1 MDHWSRQGAKAIC
14 LYALLYCV
22 TAQFPQQPFPNV
34 PPQQPSPQFPN
45 QNVITP
51 FPNPNFINPSS
62 TIVPSQQCPVQS
74 QHSIRQCAQELK
86 ALGVFTQNQGEIDAL
101 TWEQIRRRSRQYFTQ
116 ICEAYRRFEQCTQP
130 HKLYCWYS
138 EPIKGEFAVAA
149 EALTYVCGEGYY
161 GMLSNWDCF
170 LQASTRGD
178 VINCESRIMAE
189 ARALQDAS
197 SISGGRY
204 TLTDDSSCRVLQD
217 YMGCIKQPI
226 FNQCGA
232 EAWRLVREAVQRPT
246 RVYLPYCTL
255 SGSAK
260 IPSAMV
266 IILSFIL
273 VAIFNAKS

>member
-1 MDHWSRQGAKAIC
+1 MDYWLRLGAKSVCFYVLVHLASS
-14 LYALLYCV
+14 
-22 TAQFPQQPFPNV
+22 QF
-34 PPQQPSPQFPN
+34 PPQQPLYP
-45 QNVITP
+45 P
-51 FPNPNFINPSS
+51 FPNTAITPQYPNNPFTLTQPS
-62 TIVPSQQCPVQS
+62 TIVSPQPQHCPVQS
-74 QHSIRQCAQELK
+74 QQAIRQCAQELK

-130 HKLYCWYS
+130 HKPFCWYG

-197 SISGGRY
+197 GVSGSRY
-204 TLTDDSSCRVLQD
+204 SLTDDSSCRVLQD
-217 YMGCIKQPI
+217 YMSCIKHPI
-226 FNQCGA
+226 YTQCGQ
-232 EAWRLVREAVQRPT
+232 EAWRLVKEAVQRPT

-255 SGSAK
+255 SGTAK
-260 IPSAMV
+260 LPSTIV
-266 IILSFIL
+266 LIISFIL
-273 VAIFNAKS
+273 ITLFNVKS